1 VFRNLSDRQ
10 KKILVAVGGG
20 GLLALIALLG
30 RGRGGT
36 AAAAAATDPTGGA
49 AAPVGSTFADNG
61 EAAAGLSSALTDQLG
76 TSLGDVGG
84 ALAGV
89 TAGQQQIIDALQ
101 QFPPAGQQP
110 IGNAPSADEI
120 AAAVGPA
127 VAASLI
133 DAGTIGR
140 PAGATTAAATA
151 ARAVRSTKPGV
162 FTQTTGTRA
171 GRQYVVQKGERLYE
185 SKPGKGDWGK
195 AANTRIPI
203 PGQAKAAPKP
213 KPKPKPKPA
222 PRRPAPHPS
231 RPPAHHAAPPPRRPP
246 ARHPTSRHR

>member
-20 GLLALIALLG
+20 GLLALIAILG
-30 RGRGGT
+30 RGRG
-36 AAAAAATDPTGGA
+36 AAAPADTAATDPTGGA
-49 AAPVGSTFADNG
+49 APPAGSTFADNG
-61 EAAAGLSSALTDQLG
+61 EAAGGLSSAITDQLG
-76 TSLGDVGG
+76 SSLGDVGS

-101 QFPPAGQQP
+101 QIPPAFQQP
-110 IGNAPSADEI
+110 IGEMPSADDI
-120 AAAVGPA
+120 AASVGPA

-133 DAGTIGR
+133 DAGAIGR
-140 PAGATTAAATA
+140 PAGATTASATA
-151 ARAVRSTKPGV
+151 ARAARSTKPGV

-171 GRQYVVQKGERLYE
+171 GRQYVVQGGVRLYE

-203 PGQAKAAPKP
+203 PGKAVPKP
-213 KPKPKPKPA
+213 KAKPKPRAPA
-222 PRRPAPHPS
+222 PRRPASHPS
-231 RPPAHHAAPPPRRPP
+231 RPPAHHAAPPARRPKP
-246 ARHPTSRHR
+246 KTRARHR

>member
-10 KKILVAVGGG
+10 KKILIAVGGG
-20 GLLALIALLG
+20 GLLALIAILG
-30 RGRGGT
+30 RGRGTTASGT
-36 AAAAAATDPTGGA
+36 AATDPTGGA
-49 AAPVGSTFADNG
+49 PAPVGSTFADNG

-76 TSLGDVGG
+76 SSLGDVGS

-101 QFPPAGQQP
+101 QIPPATQQP
-110 IGNAPSADEI
+110 FAEMPSAGDI

-127 VAASLI
+127 VAASLV
-133 DAGTIGR
+133 DAGAIGR
-140 PAGATTAAATA
+140 PAGATTASATA

-171 GRQYVVQKGERLYE
+171 GRQYVVQGGTRLYE

-195 AANTRIPI
+195 APNTRIAI
-203 PGQAKAAPKP
+203 PGKAKPAPKAKAKP
-213 KPKPKPKPA
+213 KPRAPA
-222 PRRPAPHPS
+222 PRRPASHPS
-231 RPPAHHAAPPPRRPP
+231 RPPAHHATPP
-246 ARHPTSRHR
+246 ARKPKPKTAARHR

>member
-1 VFRNLSDRQ
+1 VAAGSGPDVFRNLSDRQ

-20 GLLALIALLG
+20 GLLALVAMLG
-30 RGRGGT
+30 RGRG
-36 AAAAAATDPTGGA
+36 AAATGAAATDPTGGA
-49 AAPVGSTFADNG
+49 PAPVGSTFADNG

-76 TSLGDVGG
+76 SSLGDVGG

-101 QFPPAGQQP
+101 QFPPAGSQP
-110 IGNAPSADEI
+110 LVQAPGADEI

-151 ARAVRSTKPGV
+151 ARATRSTKPGV
-162 FTQTTGTRA
+162 FTQTTGKT
-171 GRQYVVQKGERLYE
+171 
-185 SKPGKGDWGK
+185 
-195 AANTRIPI
+195 
-203 PGQAKAAPKP
+203 KAAPKP
-213 KPKPKPKPA
+213 KPKPRAPA
-222 PRRPAPHPS
+222 PRRPAARPS
-231 RPPAHHAAPPPRRPP
+231 RPPAHHATPP
-246 ARHPTSRHR
+246 ARRPKPKTAARHR

>member
-20 GLLALIALLG
+20 GLLALIAMLG
-30 RGRGGT
+30 RGRG
-36 AAAAAATDPTGGA
+36 AAATGAAATDPTGGA
-49 AAPVGSTFADNG
+49 PAPVGSTFADNG

-76 TSLGDVGG
+76 SSLGDVGG

-101 QFPPAGQQP
+101 QFPPAGSQP
-110 IGNAPSADEI
+110 LVQAPSADEI

-151 ARAVRSTKPGV
+151 ARATRSTKPGV

-195 AANTRIPI
+195 APNTRIPI
-203 PGQAKAAPKP
+203 PGKTKAAPKP
-213 KPKPKPKPA
+213 KPKPRAPA
-222 PRRPAPHPS
+222 PRRPAARPS
-231 RPPAHHAAPPPRRPP
+231 RPPAHHATPP
-246 ARHPTSRHR
+246 ARRPKPKTAARHR